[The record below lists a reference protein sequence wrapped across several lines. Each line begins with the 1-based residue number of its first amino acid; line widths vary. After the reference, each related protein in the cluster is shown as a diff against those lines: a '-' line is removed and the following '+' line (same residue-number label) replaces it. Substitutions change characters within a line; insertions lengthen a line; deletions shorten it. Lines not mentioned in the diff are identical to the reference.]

1 MRLLLPL
8 ASSLLLVSPTLAQWS
23 ANPAANTLAVDRA
36 GEQTQPKLAPTSDG
50 GFYLSWFDN
59 DPSGT
64 PAFGYDVYLQ
74 RFDSAGVE
82 QWAHNGVRVADLGL
96 SSTTD
101 YDLGVDTGGNAL
113 VTFQDDR
120 FGGTQITA
128 ARVDPTGALLWG
140 SSGVQLTST
149 LDFVAN
155 PKIVGTTD
163 GGIVV
168 AWLQASTVHV
178 QRLSTNGVPQW
189 APEVVLTPAT
199 GSYSPGDMDAAD
211 AGRCILSLVH
221 QTGSFSSPKHLLAQK
236 LDALGA
242 PLWGAAPVA
251 VFDGGSLQFGNFPQ
265 FEPDGSGGAV
275 FSWYSAS
282 PTLECFAQRLDTNG
296 AEQFPHD
303 GVAVST
309 LAGRVRVAPSV
320 SYDAATQATYVSWVE
335 ANSLQ
340 SQFGVGAQK
349 FDATGAR
356 QWGASGKTLV
366 ALGASSIAEVTTLRL
381 GAAFVTTWTSS
392 PAFGQDVA
400 RAAFLDAAGN
410 TLVAPFAFSSTPAV
424 KYRFES
430 ALSSYGFGILAWR
443 DERGADPHIYLQ
455 DLLPTGA
462 LGGLAATASR
472 NGNGTNVVCYTSLAT
487 ARLGHSWSAQ
497 VSHAHHSGATSTVVL
512 GRTNALNGPTLAF
525 GQLLIGGP
533 LLFMHGML
541 SSGSADVHTLPVPIA
556 LSLVGLSAAT
566 QAVISG
572 GGVELTNALDV
583 TVGL

>member
-8 ASSLLLVSPTLAQWS
+8 ASSILLGAPALAQWS
-23 ANPAANTLAVDRA
+23 ANPATNTLAVDRA

-50 GFYLSWFDN
+50 GCYLSWFDN
-59 DPSGT
+59 DPGGT
-64 PAFGYDVYLQ
+64 PAFGYDVFLQ
-74 RFDSAGVE
+74 RFDSAGIE

-101 YDLGVDTGGNAL
+101 YDLGVDASGNAL

-128 ARVDPTGALLWG
+128 ARVDPSGALLWG
-140 SSGVQLTST
+140 ANGIQLTST

-155 PKIVGTTD
+155 PKVVGTTD

-168 AWLQASTVHV
+168 AWLQGSTVHV
-178 QRLSTNGVPQW
+178 QRLNASGVPQW
-189 APEVVLTPAT
+189 APEVVLTPVT
-199 GSYSPGDMDAAD
+199 GSYATGDLDAAES
-211 AGRCILSLVH
+211 GRCILSLVH
-221 QTGSFSSPKHLLAQK
+221 QTGGFSSPKHLLAQK
-236 LDALGA
+236 FHAAGTA
-242 PLWGAAPVA
+242 QWGVAPVA
-251 VFDGGSLQFGNFPQ
+251 VFDGGSLQFGNYPQ

-282 PTLECFAQRLDTNG
+282 PALECFAQRLDTNG
-296 AEQFPHD
+296 AEQFAHN

-309 LAGRVRVAPSV
+309 LAGRVRVAPAV
-320 SYDAATQATYVSWVE
+320 SYDAATQSTYVSWVE
-335 ANSLQ
+335 ANSVQ

-349 FDATGAR
+349 FDAAGAR

-366 ALGASSIAEVTTLRL
+366 ALATSAIAEVEALLL
-381 GAAFVTTWTSS
+381 GATFVSTWTSA

-400 RAAFLDAAGN
+400 RATLLDAAGT

-430 ALSSYGFGILAWR
+430 ALSSYGFGVLAWR
-443 DERGADPHIYLQ
+443 DERGADPHVYLQ
-455 DLLPTGA
+455 DLLPDGS
-462 LGGLAATASR
+462 LGRLAATASR

-487 ARLGHSWSAQ
+487 ARLGHNWSVQ
-497 VSHAHHSGATSTVVL
+497 VSHAHHPGATSTVVF
-512 GRTNALNGPTLAF
+512 GRTAAINGPTLAF
-525 GQLLIGGP
+525 GQVLIAGP
-533 LLFMHGML
+533 LLFTHGML
-541 SSGSADVHTLPVPIA
+541 SGGSADVHTLAVPIA
-556 LSLVGLSAAT
+556 ISLVGLTAAT